1 MVNFTE
7 WLQDT
12 NAVRCILVEAVSNSS
27 GSNITRYLSTKD
39 YSNGS
44 QIYDPVVNADSVQ
57 LIERMSIDGQPS
69 MSFGDIEIANVT
81 GEYDSWL
88 FDIWVNKAIK
98 VLIGDVRWL
107 YADFVTIFNGIIDD
121 IDTRSINTINIKIR
135 DKLQQLNTPV
145 TEAKLGG
152 TTINKNELIP
162 LTFGECFNISP
173 LLSNPST
180 LEFQVHNGSIEDIIE
195 VRDNGVPVTATKNL
209 SNGKFTLP
217 NQPFGQVTCSVQGD
231 KPVTFDNTVSKV
243 IQRIVTSFGGVSK
256 FTTSDLDVTQLNNFD
271 AADPIPIGLYINS
284 RENTWAICTQIA
296 SGAGAQLVMSRLGK
310 LQLLKIQ
317 IVPDVNSFVI
327 DERDIVQ
334 GSLSIV
340 SKLPIMAAFKVNYDK
355 NWTIQTG
362 LQTGIP
368 KEHKDMYE
376 LEYLNV
382 TVEDSTV
389 KTNYALNSEPVAIDT
404 LMLRE
409 SDATTEA
416 NRLLNIYK
424 QPRFIVSFTG
434 TSRLVELTLGQQVK
448 IKYPRFG
455 MSVTKD
461 AQVIGLSINWSNL
474 TVKVEVIV

>member
-1 MVNFTE
+1 
-7 WLQDT
+7 
-12 NAVRCILVEAVSNSS
+12 
-27 GSNITRYLSTKD
+27 
-39 YSNGS
+39 
-44 QIYDPVVNADSVQ
+44 
-57 LIERMSIDGQPS
+57 
-69 MSFGDIEIANVT
+69 
-81 GEYDSWL
+81 
-88 FDIWVNKAIK
+88 
-98 VLIGDVRWL
+98 
-107 YADFVTIFNGIIDD
+107 
-121 IDTRSINTINIKIR
+121 
-135 DKLQQLNTPV
+135 
-145 TEAKLGG
+145 
-152 TTINKNELIP
+152 
-162 LTFGECFNISP
+162 
-173 LLSNPST
+173 
-180 LEFQVHNGSIEDIIE
+180 
-195 VRDNGVPVTATKNL
+195 
-209 SNGKFTLP
+209 
-217 NQPFGQVTCSVQGD
+217 
-231 KPVTFDNTVSKV
+231 
-243 IQRIVTSFGGVSK
+243 
-256 FTTSDLDVTQLNNFD
+256 
-271 AADPIPIGLYINS
+271 
-284 RENTWAICTQIA
+284 
-296 SGAGAQLVMSRLGK
+296 MSRLGK

-327 DERDIVQ
+327 DERDIIQ

-355 NWTIQTG
+355 NWTVQQG

-455 MSVTKD
+455 MSAIKD
-461 AQVIGLSINWSNL
+461 AQVIGLSINWANL
-474 TVKVEVIV
+474 TVKVS